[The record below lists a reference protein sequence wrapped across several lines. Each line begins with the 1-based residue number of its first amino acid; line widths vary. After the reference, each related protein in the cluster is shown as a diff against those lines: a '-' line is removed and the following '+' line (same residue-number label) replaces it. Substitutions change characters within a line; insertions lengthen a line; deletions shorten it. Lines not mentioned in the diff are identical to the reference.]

1 MLAVE
6 TARSTTPDPSPPLQ
20 AQTLRSDFLGQR
32 NPEALLRR
40 KEVYPS
46 RGRRH
51 SGESYASRLGRTRA
65 LPAVPTMFPRRK
77 FQATAAR
84 VLSEK
89 GKDVLFYYW
98 VIDVK
103 RCHHDASLELI

>member
-6 TARSTTPDPSPPLQ
+6 TARSTTPDPTHVGIPCHPPLR

-32 NPEALLRR
+32 NPEASLRR
-40 KEVYPS
+40 KEFYAS

-51 SGESYASRLGRTRA
+51 SGEGYADRLGWDGRTRA

-77 FQATAAR
+77 FQATATR

-89 GKDVLFYYW
+89 GKDVLLYHW
-98 VIDVK
+98 G
-103 RCHHDASLELI
+103 